1 MGVLVVLPSSARAGP
16 TIDSTRARME
26 ADRSAFWTR
35 VRNIRVLL
43 GDWEVIIFAVK
54 AGAASEKEPIRVAKK
69 TRPSS
74 SYARIIS
81 K

>member
-1 MGVLVVLPSSARAGP
+1 
-16 TIDSTRARME
+16 
-26 ADRSAFWTR
+26 
-35 VRNIRVLL
+35 
-43 GDWEVIIFAVK
+43 VIIFAVK